1 MDCTSLAFNTQDT
14 LPACSCYIQMRHF
27 VRIGHILEDDVEHM
41 HMISAH
47 FEAVVSWI
55 KHIDMQVLINSKMEA
70 IQFIAAVIEKNE

>member
-1 MDCTSLAFNTQDT
+1 MPKTVPKRLLNIPRFLSSSKYETGMDCTSLAFNTQDT

-47 FEAVVSWI
+47 FEAVVS
-55 KHIDMQVLINSKMEA
+55 
-70 IQFIAAVIEKNE
+70 